1 MFYRLFTWPFLQ
13 VTTFAWMCII
23 DEQNIDT
30 VNVAFIK
37 LYLVNKEGLS
47 TTDQKRYIRP
57 TNAKHV
63 GYELVMIMIIN

>member
-1 MFYRLFTWPFLQ
+1 
-13 VTTFAWMCII
+13 MCII

-47 TTDQKRYIRP
+47 TTDQKRYSTYKCKTCWLWISYDYDNQLRIS
-57 TNAKHV
+57 H
-63 GYELVMIMIIN
+63 IIILGEIVFT